1 MIAKPKREAKKI
13 ATAKRLVK
21 NLKRKLNEYL
31 REDEIF
37 NGNKCAK
44 HLKRHDK

>member
-1 MIAKPKREAKKI
+1 M
-13 ATAKRLVK
+13 ATAKRVVK

-37 NGNKCAK
+37 NGNK
-44 HLKRHDK
+44 

>member
-21 NLKRKLNEYL
+21 NLKKLNEYL

-37 NGNKCAK
+37 NGNK
-44 HLKRHDK
+44 